1 MLCSSDTSDTPKLH
15 SDSNYFVFPFSTACS
30 NMSSPHYL
38 EEDRRR
44 PMFLGQERSDPRYF
58 VESCHSKG
66 LYQVGNCVNDIPEDT
81 PPETPKPSS
90 GCVSVCI
97 LPREDLNLHPV
108 NKQDKTL
115 QQSGLMRRV
124 CVRATNGRESCRL
137 APARQHVNGTRYH
150 SDSISCSRCGLNWWK
165 AFPPLFCVFMYL
177 NIYLFRY
184 HEAPQNNTCW

>member
-90 GCVSVCI
+90 ASVSVCI

-124 CVRATNGRESCRL
+124 RESDEWQRVVPSGSRTTTCQRHPLPQRL
-137 APARQHVNGTRYH
+137 HLLLSVWFELRQTGGRH
-150 SDSISCSRCGLNWWK
+150 
-165 AFPPLFCVFMYL
+165 FPLYFAYL
-177 NIYLFRY
+177 CI
-184 HEAPQNNTCW
+184 